1 MRPAGY
7 NTSKYTKQDPN
18 DHFGAAFKCLAMI
31 IGIIVAIGGLPVG
44 LGLLIDH
51 TSCHAEPCFIMVM
64 AITFGVEGAVLIVV
78 LCYGMYLRARHEADI
93 EIGKVT
99 DIETG
104 DMPTEGDYVEEET
117 LGMEKRA
124 DGEGFGSD
132 ALTGDEA
139 KKKKSKRKS
148 TANGQLPRK
157 SAAADAP
164 RKSRAAKD
172 DLITQGPWAV
182 KSKAKSQIGMG

>member
-1 MRPAGY
+1 M
-7 NTSKYTKQDPN
+7 
-18 DHFGAAFKCLAMI
+18 
-31 IGIIVAIGGLPVG
+31 
-44 LGLLIDH
+44 
-51 TSCHAEPCFIMVM
+51 
-64 AITFGVEGAVLIVV
+64 
-78 LCYGMYLRARHEADI
+78 
-93 EIGKVT
+93 T

-104 DMPTEGDYVEEET
+104 NTPTEGDYVEEET